1 MAVREAQASPA
12 AGTEAPGAASVSG
25 YVDRIDGCTVT
36 GWAWCRARPDATVE
50 IEIRIDEQPVATT
63 RADRFRRDLAD
74 AQIGDGRH
82 AFEAT
87 LGEPVTAETR
97 GRIAVFGRLG
107 AAEPFVALVNR
118 TTRTLPPAR
127 RPVGA
132 GAPVND
138 AALMEA
144 LQSLVQ
150 ALSGLRRETG
160 DLGKAVH
167 GIAESAD
174 DTAETIAGLARQV
187 AAIEVFQARI
197 DGVLARLE
205 GCDAAGGPGARRERG
220 LAIAVGLSG
229 VLALA
234 SLGFGLAAVLG

>member
-12 AGTEAPGAASVSG
+12 APSVSG
-25 YVDRIDGCTVT
+25 YIDRIDGCTVT

-74 AQIGDGRH
+74 AQVGDGRH

-87 LGEPVTAETR
+87 LDEPVTAETR
-97 GRIAVFGRLG
+97 GRVAVFGRLG
-107 AAEPFVALVNR
+107 ADEPFVALVNR
-118 TTRTLPPAR
+118 TTRALPPAR
-127 RPVGA
+127 RPVGT
-132 GAPVND
+132 GALVND

-144 LQSLVQ
+144 LQSLVE
-150 ALSGLRRETG
+150 ALSALRRQTG
-160 DLGKAVH
+160 DLGKAVQ
-167 GIAESAD
+167 GIAEAAD
-174 DTAETIAGLARQV
+174 DTAETIAGLARQI
-187 AAIEVFQARI
+187 AAIEVFQTRI
-197 DGVLARLE
+197 DGLLARLE
-205 GCDAAGGPGARRERG
+205 GCDRAGGAGTRRERG
-220 LAIAVGLSG
+220 LAIAVGISG